1 MMQPACDDLFTDNRT
16 DRETTLTE
24 RR

>member
-16 DRETTLTE
+16 DRETTRNE

>member
-1 MMQPACDDLFTDNRT
+1 MMQPACDDLFADNRT
-16 DRETTLTE
+16 DRETTLIE